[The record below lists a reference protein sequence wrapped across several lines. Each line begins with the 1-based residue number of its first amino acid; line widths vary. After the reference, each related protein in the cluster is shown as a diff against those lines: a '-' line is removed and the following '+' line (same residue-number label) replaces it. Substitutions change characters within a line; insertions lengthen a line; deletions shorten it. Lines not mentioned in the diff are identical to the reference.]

1 PPKKKMMKN
10 EPKAYEILEHTADI
24 GIRVFAKDINGLFCN
39 AAYGMCDLIAGKK
52 GSGRVQPG
60 GGSTNIDIEVC
71 ASDREELLIAWLSE
85 LLTHIDARTLMFT
98 DFKILEL
105 TAHKLRARATAEALT
120 PDSYDLKTEIKAV
133 TYHQIQLQRQGD
145 TMRAEVFFDV

>member
-1 PPKKKMMKN
+1 MMKN

-145 TMRAEVFFDV
+145 IMRAEVFFDV